1 MIPERLRDLQAR
13 SGDIRRRWETL
24 LHVEPVSG
32 PLANPDAMQHLIPQT
47 LEQVFTMLAKP
58 ARTPVSIMAAKAQ
71 VPKCG
76 CGHNPYLT
84 YFIAAEQAL
93 VEAVILLESELPVA
107 DRRQSDVAE
116 MMYAVRRLA
125 RLEIDTF
132 CGVCSHR
139 CVDSKCRHLE
149 PVAR

>member
-1 MIPERLRDLQAR
+1 MIPERLRDLRAR
-13 SGDIRRRWETL
+13 SEDICRRWETL
-24 LHVEPVSG
+24 LRVEPVSG
-32 PLANPDAMQHLIPQT
+32 PLANPDAMKHLIPAT
-47 LEQVFTMLAKP
+47 LDQVFGMLAKP
-58 ARTPVSIMAAKAQ
+58 ARSPVSIMAAKAQ
-71 VPKCG
+71 VPKCE

-93 VEAVILLESELPVA
+93 VEAVILLESELPA
-107 DRRQSDVAE
+107 SERRQSDVAE

-139 CVDSKCRHLE
+139 CISPKCRHLE
-149 PVAR
+149 AVAQ

>member
-1 MIPERLRDLQAR
+1 MIPARLCDLRGR
-13 SGDIRRRWETL
+13 SDDIRRRWEAL

-32 PLANPDAMQHLIPQT
+32 PLANPDALKHLIPQT

-71 VPKCG
+71 VPKCE

-93 VEAVILLESELPVA
+93 VEAVILLESELPA
-107 DRRQSDVAE
+107 AERRQSDVAE
-116 MMYAVRRLA
+116 MMFAVRRLG

-139 CVDSKCRHLE
+139 CTSSKCRHLE
-149 PVAR
+149 AMAQ